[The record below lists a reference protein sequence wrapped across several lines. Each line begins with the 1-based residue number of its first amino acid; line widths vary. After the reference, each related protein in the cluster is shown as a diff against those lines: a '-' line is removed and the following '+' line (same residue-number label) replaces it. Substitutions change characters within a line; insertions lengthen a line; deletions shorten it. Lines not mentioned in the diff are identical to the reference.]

1 MGIVLG
7 VCLVATVFVVCEILL
22 GNCLD
27 RYSDGIDGEASCR
40 LSRIPAGEAATKSLP
55 LFLAGIGLPLALASP
70 VEGFLCLLI
79 AASLWVIGKTT
90 RIRIWSNS
98 A

>member
-7 VCLVATVFVVCEILL
+7 IWIVAMVFVVCEKLV
-22 GNCLD
+22 GNCLYV
-27 RYSDGIDGEASCR
+27 YSDGVDGDASCR

-79 AASLWVIGKTT
+79 AALLWGIGKTN
-90 RIRIWSNS
+90 RIRTCPVND
-98 A
+98 